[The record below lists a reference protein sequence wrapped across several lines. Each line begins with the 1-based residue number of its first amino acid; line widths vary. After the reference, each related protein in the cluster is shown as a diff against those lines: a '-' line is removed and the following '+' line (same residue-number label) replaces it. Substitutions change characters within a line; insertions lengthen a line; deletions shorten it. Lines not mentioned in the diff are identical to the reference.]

1 MNTGSKW
8 LDQAQTVLNWLTQ
21 YPGLGRS
28 GSGPLQFWKTSSQPP
43 VSASLWPPVGWL
55 WLEKASGCWQQ
66 TCHRLSKIK
75 KGLNKRTSNSHDST
89 NERHL
94 HELVALAP
102 EHDSPLGQ
110 DDLGVPVVLV
120 ARRDQADPALV
131 DGVVGLAPA
140 LPVGDADVAKSSKIT
155 ALVLLLAQ
163 GTETGKGK

>member
-1 MNTGSKW
+1 MVGSGSNCLKLANTVPRSGQVW
-8 LDQAQTVLNWLTQ
+8 LRPVTVLEDVLTA
-21 YPGLGRS
+21 PCLRLSLASCRLALAREGLGVLAANL
-28 GSGPLQFWKTSSQPP
+28 PQVVQN
-43 VSASLWPPVGWL
+43 
-55 WLEKASGCWQQ
+55 
-66 TCHRLSKIK
+66 K
-75 KGLNKRTSNSHDST
+75 KGLNKRTSNFHDST

-94 HELVALAP
+94 HELVTLAP